1 MAITQGSALP
11 DITTTATKT
20 DTAPDYYTNYLTG
33 LSNAATTSAA
43 RTPAQAI
50 AGYDPLQTQGYGAL
64 STAVDA
70 YKPQLANAE
79 TTAAASAAGITP
91 DRINN
96 LMNPYTSK
104 VVDEMAR
111 LNQQNMQ
118 RNTLPTMKA
127 GFVGSGGLGSQR
139 YAGALGQTMAE
150 NQANL
155 TGAQTGALSK
165 GYSDALTAAIQ
176 EMQGQNLAART
187 QGDLATE
194 EQTLGLT
201 GAGALTKAGAERQTY
216 QQSLLDQPM
225 KNATNASALLRGFQV
240 PTSQTSTTVGP
251 GTAGQYSQSPL
262 QNVMGVMSTLGGLK
276 TSANTS
282 VGSELLKWLGGQ
294 ASSINWGDVFGA
306 GVTPEQ
312 LGFTQEELD
321 AMNTDNSG
329 TDGT

>member
-11 DITTTATKT
+11 DITTTATQT
-20 DTAPDYYTNYLTG
+20 DTAPDYYTNYLNS
-33 LSNAATTSAA
+33 LSNAATASMG
-43 RTPAQAI
+43 RTPQQAI
-50 AGYDPLQTQGYGAL
+50 AAYDPMQTAGYGAL
-64 STAVDA
+64 PTAATA
-70 YKPQLANAE
+70 YRPQL
-79 TTAAASAAGITP
+79 TAAENTAGTAAAGITP

-96 LMNPYTSK
+96 LMNPYTTK

-127 GFVGSGGLGSQR
+127 AFVGSGGLGGQR
-139 YAGALGQTMAE
+139 YAGALGQAMSE

-165 GYSDALTAAIQ
+165 GYSEALNAAIN
-176 EMQGQNLAART
+176 EMQSQNTSAQVQGNLA
-187 QGDLATE
+187 GS

-216 QQSLLDQPM
+216 EQSLLDQPM
-225 KNATNASALLRGFQV
+225 KNATNASALMRGYQV
-240 PTSQTSTTVGP
+240 PTTQTSTKVGP

-276 TSANTS
+276 TGTNTS

-312 LGFTQEELD
+312 LGFTQEQLD
-321 AMNTDNSG
+321 AMNTNNSG